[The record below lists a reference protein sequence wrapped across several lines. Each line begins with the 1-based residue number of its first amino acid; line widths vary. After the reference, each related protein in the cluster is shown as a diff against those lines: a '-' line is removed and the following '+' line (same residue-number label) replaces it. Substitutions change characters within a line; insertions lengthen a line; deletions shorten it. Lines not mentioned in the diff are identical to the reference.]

1 MKEIWKPIGFDFV
14 FTNKCRFE
22 VSNWGRIRSFNKVS
36 DGNILKPSLTQG
48 YEVIRTKFY
57 KPRSSKKQE
66 LFDTM
71 KRELSEWYRV
81 RRRMAEQKEPLQEI
95 EKITEIINTQKKDL
109 SKKMQQ
115 DLKKRT
121 INHHFLIH
129 REVATY
135 FLPEKLP
142 EQTVVAHL
150 DYNKRNNRVEN
161 LKWMTPEENQIH
173 QSKSPNVIAEK
184 KRRKYAYKGRNKGH
198 KLTSTQVM
206 HIKIRLQ
213 KGKTAKQLAKQFKVS
228 EMQIWRI
235 KSGENWGHI
244 QVPEKNYTPA

>member
-184 KRRKYAYKGRNKGH
+184 NAENMLIKGE
-198 KLTSTQVM
+198 
-206 HIKIRLQ
+206 IRGINLP
-213 KGKTAKQLAKQFKVS
+213 QL
-228 EMQIWRI
+228 R
-235 KSGENWGHI
+235 
-244 QVPEKNYTPA
+244 